1 MIEQIL
7 LDEHARGKLH
17 VYGKLLTLPPGEY
30 MLDHLRENLEV
41 AISQV
46 RLKKL
51 LVSIQE
57 DLENIYETK
66 IFSSKKKLFIAE
78 EMIQYNQYQHFL
90 STKSIPYQ
98 LLLSIITNK
107 DADLMAFCQRNYI
120 SRSTCFRQTKKLA
133 HYLKEHEITLNLSN
147 LTITGSEMLIR
158 IIFFNFFWFVSL
170 GESLD
175 ELSFSHE
182 LEKLIYRHEGTNL
195 KNKFE
200 IGKREAM
207 LHCKI
212 SLLRIKNGH
221 FTDIY
226 QLTTT
231 SFIPNGTKLD
241 FFYDYF
247 QIADLKLDILE
258 VNYLF
263 YLFYYWPFLTS
274 NQDIRFPVI
283 AHSYQKINDS
293 LKKILQ
299 EFNTHCNQYIS
310 DFQLQENPSLYLN
323 IYLSFLNFSLFKQ
336 KIPLTTFFISSYIT
350 EKYPMLHI
358 LTSKLESFWRKV
370 AHRKNFS
377 WLKTCSKDLAFIQA
391 CLLYPH
397 YVKLEEKY
405 KLKVGFIDVSE
416 HLISSE
422 IINLVEKILF
432 VDIERITLPITKEF
446 DFFIFG
452 SPLLVPDG
460 LDPSTYLV
468 VDFCRYKDFGTT
480 LYQKILKVHN
490 TKLQEQA

>member
-7 LDEHARGKLH
+7 LDEHAREKLH

-66 IFSSKKKLFIAE
+66 IFSSKNKLFIAE
-78 EMIQYNQYQHFL
+78 EMIQYNQYQNFL

-98 LLLSIITNK
+98 LLLSIITNQ

-241 FFYDYF
+241 F
-247 QIADLKLDILE
+247 L
-258 VNYLF
+258 
-263 YLFYYWPFLTS
+263 
-274 NQDIRFPVI
+274 
-283 AHSYQKINDS
+283 
-293 LKKILQ
+293 
-299 EFNTHCNQYIS
+299 
-310 DFQLQENPSLYLN
+310 
-323 IYLSFLNFSLFKQ
+323 
-336 KIPLTTFFISSYIT
+336 
-350 EKYPMLHI
+350 
-358 LTSKLESFWRKV
+358 
-370 AHRKNFS
+370 
-377 WLKTCSKDLAFIQA
+377 
-391 CLLYPH
+391 
-397 YVKLEEKY
+397 
-405 KLKVGFIDVSE
+405 
-416 HLISSE
+416 
-422 IINLVEKILF
+422 
-432 VDIERITLPITKEF
+432 
-446 DFFIFG
+446 
-452 SPLLVPDG
+452 
-460 LDPSTYLV
+460 
-468 VDFCRYKDFGTT
+468 
-480 LYQKILKVHN
+480 
-490 TKLQEQA
+490 